1 MTWIFLLSFISLQ
14 LITKVNA
21 MVLRKFDVVV
31 IFMGDEGNYFTLDK
45 RGYKASITIFQ
56 KTVLTYHTIK
66 IKINMD
72 FLQL

>member
-1 MTWIFLLSFISLQ
+1 MQMFFGNL
-14 LITKVNA
+14 
-21 MVLRKFDVVV
+21 VVV

-45 RGYKASITIFQ
+45 RGYKASITIFK
-56 KTVLTYHTIK
+56 KTALTYHTIN